1 MISVRCL
8 QRSEEDVSQHIKYI
22 YSRSASLDLY
32 HIAAIGTIVT
42 SWENN
47 MKQIIAS
54 VFFNI

>member
-42 SWENN
+42 SG
-47 MKQIIAS
+47 II
-54 VFFNI
+54 